1 MERLQGWSGICL
13 TIQNCRSL
21 KLFANFAKRSG
32 RNDLPDR
39 KPAFSVGLLPKG
51 LNFNDMNSEQYD
63 FSDISPYDD
72 NVFHQ
77 KMEDLVKEP
86 GFLHAINY
94 TMPKDDVPALIDE
107 LLRIDNK
114 YDFQHQVMY
123 PFLEM
128 LAKTTTAGITLGG
141 IKYYNPAMNYV
152 FITNHR
158 DIVLDASFLNLAFIR
173 KGLPTSEVAIGN
185 NLLIYDWITDLV
197 RLNKSFIVKR
207 NTTLREGL
215 EAAKK
220 LSAYIHYCILEK
232 RESIWIAQ
240 REGRAK
246 DSSDHTQ
253 ESLVKMLALG
263 GEGPFVER
271 LKEINLL
278 PVSISYEYDPNDYL
292 KAKEFMMRRRDPQFK
307 KSQRD
312 DLFSMETGLLQF
324 KGRVHFQ
331 LTPRINNKLD
341 QIGDF
346 RDNNTAAKY
355 VGCLIDQAI
364 HRSYE
369 IFPINYIAFDLLH
382 HTERFRRKYTE
393 EQKKETEEYFNRQ
406 LSKVDVPDLTAEE
419 RDYMMEM
426 MLVMYANP
434 LKNKLKTILG
444 GME

>member
-1 MERLQGWSGICL
+1 MSQQEY
-13 TIQNCRSL
+13 
-21 KLFANFAKRSG
+21 
-32 RNDLPDR
+32 
-39 KPAFSVGLLPKG
+39 
-51 LNFNDMNSEQYD
+51 NFND
-63 FSDISPYDD
+63 IAPYDD
-72 NVFHQ
+72 SEFHA
-77 KMEDLVKEP
+77 KMEQLVKEP
-86 GFLHAINY
+86 GFLHAVNY
-94 TMPKDDVPALIDE
+94 TMPPKDVPSLIEE
-107 LLRIDNK
+107 LLKIDNK
-114 YDFQHQVMY
+114 HDFQIRVMF

-128 LAKTTTAGITLGG
+128 LAKTTTSGITLGG
-141 IKYYNPAMNYV
+141 VKYLNPSLSYT

-158 DIVLDASFLNLAFIR
+158 DIVLDASFLNLAFLR
-173 KGLPTSEVAIGN
+173 RGFPTSEVAIGN

-207 NTTLREGL
+207 NTGLREGL

-232 RESIWIAQ
+232 HESVWIAQ

-253 ESLVKMLALG
+253 DSLVKMLAIG
-263 GEGPFVER
+263 GQGLFMDKI
-271 LKEINLL
+271 KEINLM

-292 KAKEFMMRRRDPQFK
+292 KAREFLMKRRNPDYK

-324 KGRVHFQ
+324 KGKVHFQ
-331 LTPRINNKLD
+331 LTPRINSKLD

-346 RDNNTAAKY
+346 SDNNRAAKH

-369 IFPINYIAFDLLH
+369 MFDINYIAFDLLH
-382 HTERFRRKYTE
+382 GTTRFERKYTPE
-393 EQKKETEEYFNRQ
+393 RKLEVMDYFNSQ
-406 LSKVDVPDLTAEE
+406 LDKVDVPDVSVEE
-419 RDYMMEM
+419 REFMWQ
-426 MLVMYANP
+426 MLLTMYANP
-434 LKNKLKTILG
+434 LRNKLRSLLG

>member
-1 MERLQGWSGICL
+1 
-13 TIQNCRSL
+13 
-21 KLFANFAKRSG
+21 
-32 RNDLPDR
+32 
-39 KPAFSVGLLPKG
+39 
-51 LNFNDMNSEQYD
+51 MNSEEYN

-72 NVFHQ
+72 SVFHE
-77 KMEDLVKEP
+77 KMANLVKEP
-86 GFLHAINY
+86 GFLHAVNY
-94 TMPKDDVPALIDE
+94 TMPKNDVPKLIEE
-107 LLRIDNK
+107 LLKIDNK
-114 YDFQHQVMY
+114 YDFQHQIMY

-141 IKYYNPAMNYV
+141 LKYYNPGLNYT

-173 KGLPTSEVAIGN
+173 KGIPTSEVAIGN
-185 NLLIYDWITDLV
+185 NLLIFDWITDLV

-207 NTTLREGL
+207 DTSLREGL
-215 EAAKK
+215 LAAKK
-220 LSAYIHYCILEK
+220 LSAYIHYSILEK
-232 RESIWIAQ
+232 HESVWIAQ

-253 ESLVKMLALG
+253 ESLIKMLALG
-263 GEGPFVER
+263 GEGPFIER
-271 LKEINLL
+271 LKEINLM

-292 KAKEFMMRRRDPQFK
+292 KAKEFMLRRRDPAFK

-331 LTPRINNKLD
+331 LTPRINAKLD

-346 RDNNTAAKY
+346 KDNNTAARY
-355 VGCLIDQAI
+355 VGALIDQAI

-369 IFPINYIAFDLLH
+369 IFPINYIAYDMLH
-382 HTERFRRKYTE
+382 NTERFHRKYTD
-393 EQKKETEEYFNRQ
+393 EQKRETEEYFKRQ
-406 LSKVDVPDLTAEE
+406 LAKVDVANISEEE
-419 RDYMMEM
+419 RDFMMEM

-434 LKNKLKTILG
+434 LKNKLKTLLG

>member
-1 MERLQGWSGICL
+1 MSAQEL
-13 TIQNCRSL
+13 
-21 KLFANFAKRSG
+21 
-32 RNDLPDR
+32 
-39 KPAFSVGLLPKG
+39 
-51 LNFNDMNSEQYD
+51 D
-63 FSDISPYDD
+63 FSDIAPHDD
-72 NVFHQ
+72 SVFHE
-77 KMEDLVKEP
+77 KMSRLVEGP
-86 GFLHAINY
+86 GFLHAVNY
-94 TMPKDDVPALIDE
+94 TMPKDDVPVLIGE
-107 LLRIDNK
+107 LLKIDNK
-114 YDFQHQVMY
+114 YDFQTQIMF

-128 LAKTTTAGITLGG
+128 LAKTTTSGITLGG
-141 IKYYNPAMNYV
+141 LKYLNPGFNYT

-158 DIVLDASFLNLAFIR
+158 DIVLDASFLNLAFLR

-185 NLLIYDWITDLV
+185 NLLIFDWISDLV

-207 NTTLREGL
+207 NTGLREGL

-220 LSAYIHYCILEK
+220 LSAYIHHTIIEK

-263 GEGPFVER
+263 GEGSFMER
-271 LKEINLL
+271 LKEINLM

-292 KAKEFMMRRRDPQFK
+292 KAREFMLRRRDPNFK

-324 KGRVHFQ
+324 KGKVHFQ
-331 LTPRINNKLD
+331 LTPRINTKLD
-341 QIGDF
+341 QLGDF
-346 RDNNTAAKY
+346 KDNNTAAKY
-355 VGCLIDQAI
+355 VGCLVDQAI

-369 IFPINYIAFDLLH
+369 IFTINYVAYDMLH
-382 HTERFRRKYTE
+382 KTTRFSSKYTE
-393 EQKKETEEYFNRQ
+393 EQKRETLDYFNRQ
-406 LSKVDVPDLTAEE
+406 LAKVDVADLKEEE

-426 MLVMYANP
+426 MLYMYANP

-444 GME
+444 GLE